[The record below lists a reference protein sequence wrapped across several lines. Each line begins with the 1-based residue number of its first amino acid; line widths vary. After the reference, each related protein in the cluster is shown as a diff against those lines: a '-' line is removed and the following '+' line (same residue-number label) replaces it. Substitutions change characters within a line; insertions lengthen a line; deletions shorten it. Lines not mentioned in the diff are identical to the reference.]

1 MKMIDMYSDYKM
13 EKIPSEFEKRVSQY
27 MECDKRT
34 LAELL
39 AMRDLGIYPYDK
51 EKNGNTPLREP
62 IDWTPVY
69 PNIPTNPI
77 TPNQP
82 YWPCSPDNPFG
93 PWPWRLDEATYTTS
107 WSRNDFKISKKME
120 N

>member
-1 MKMIDMYSDYKM
+1 MIDMNEDYKM

-51 EKNGNTPLREP
+51 EKNGGTPLREP

-77 TPNQP
+77 IPNQP
-82 YWPCSPDNPFG
+82 YG

-107 WSRNDFKISKKME
+107 WSSNDIKKSKEAE

>member
-1 MKMIDMYSDYKM
+1 MIEMYTDEYKM
-13 EKIPSEFEKRVSQY
+13 EKIPSEFEKRVNQY

-51 EKNGNTPLREP
+51 EKNGGTPLREP
-62 IDWTPVY
+62 IDWPPVY
-69 PNIPTNPI
+69 PNTPTNPI

-82 YWPCSPDNPFG
+82 YYLWPRRF
-93 PWPWRLDEATYTTS
+93 DEPIYTTYTTYTTS
-107 WSRNDFKISKKME
+107 WSNNDIKKSKEAE

>member
-1 MKMIDMYSDYKM
+1 MNEDYKM
-13 EKIPSEFEKRVSQY
+13 EKIPSEFEKRVNQY

-51 EKNGNTPLREP
+51 EKNGGTPLREL
-62 IDWTPVY
+62 IDRTPVY
-69 PNIPTNPI
+69 PNTPINPLN
-77 TPNQP
+77 TQP
-82 YWPCSPDNPFG
+82 ALT
-93 PWPWRLDEATYTTS
+93 WPWRLDEAIYTTS
-107 WSRNDFKISKKME
+107 WSNNDIKKSKEAE

>member
-1 MKMIDMYSDYKM
+1 MFEMYTDDKM
-13 EKIPSEFEKRVSQY
+13 EKIPSEFEKRISQY

-51 EKNGNTPLREP
+51 EKNGNPPLREP

-82 YWPCSPDNPFG
+82 YYPWSPNNPFG
-93 PWPWRLDEATYTTS
+93 PWPWNDIIYTTYTTS
-107 WSRNDFKISKKME
+107 WSSNGFNKSKETK

>member
-1 MKMIDMYSDYKM
+1 M
-13 EKIPSEFEKRVSQY
+13 EKIPSEFEKRVTQY

-51 EKNGNTPLREP
+51 EKNGGTPVREP
-62 IDWTPVY
+62 IDWPPVY
-69 PNIPTNPI
+69 PNTPTNPI

-82 YWPCSPDNPFG
+82 DYS
-93 PWPWRLDEATYTTS
+93 WPWRLNEAIYTTS
-107 WSRNDFKISKKME
+107 WSNNDIKKSKEAE

>member
-1 MKMIDMYSDYKM
+1 MIDMNEEYRM

-51 EKNGNTPLREP
+51 EKNGGTPLREP

-82 YWPCSPDNPFG
+82 YSPWRTDNPFG

-107 WSRNDFKISKKME
+107 WSSNDLKKSKEAE

>member
-1 MKMIDMYSDYKM
+1 MFDMYTDGKM

-27 MECDKRT
+27 MECDKKT

-82 YWPCSPDNPFG
+82 YWPWSPDNPFC
-93 PWPWRLDEATYTTS
+93 PWPWRPNEVIYTTS
-107 WSRNDFKISKKME
+107 WSSNDIKKSKETE

>member
-1 MKMIDMYSDYKM
+1 MNEDFKM

-27 MECDKRT
+27 MDCEKRT

-51 EKNGNTPLREP
+51 EKNGGTPLREP
-62 IDWTPVY
+62 IDWTPAY
-69 PNIPTNPI
+69 PNTPTNPI
-77 TPNQP
+77 IRQQP
-82 YWPCSPDNPFG
+82 YDA
-93 PWPWRLDEATYTTS
+93 WPWKLNEAIYTTS
-107 WSRNDFKISKKME
+107 WSNNDIKKSKKAE

>member
-1 MKMIDMYSDYKM
+1 MIEMYTDEYEM
-13 EKIPSEFEKRVSQY
+13 EKIPSDFEKRVNQY

-51 EKNGNTPLREP
+51 EKNGGTPLREP

-69 PNIPTNPI
+69 PNTPTNPI

-82 YWPCSPDNPFG
+82 YCPFE
-93 PWPWRLDEATYTTS
+93 PWPWRLNEVIYTTS
-107 WSRNDFKISKKME
+107 WSSNDLKESKEAE

>member
-1 MKMIDMYSDYKM
+1 MIEMYTDEYEM
-13 EKIPSEFEKRVSQY
+13 EKIPSDFEKRVNQY

-51 EKNGNTPLREP
+51 EKNGGTPLREP

-69 PNIPTNPI
+69 PN
-77 TPNQP
+77 QP
-82 YWPCSPDNPFG
+82 YCPWRPDKPFE
-93 PWPWRLDEATYTTS
+93 PWPWRLNEVIYTTS
-107 WSRNDFKISKKME
+107 WSSNDLKESKEAE